1 MTDFGIRLKEVLHE
15 RSMTYEDLAEKT
27 YMSKMAIYYYI
38 KSDVLPTADN
48 LKAICEALHVS
59 ADYML
64 GLEVRTHETGCNL
77 ANSTCSNCCTGATGK
92 VQNAHLRVD

>member
-1 MTDFGIRLKEVLHE
+1 MTAFGARLKEVLEE
-15 RSMTYEDLAEKT
+15 RGMTYEDLAEKA

-48 LKAICEALHVS
+48 LKAICEALEVS

-64 GLEVRTHETGCNL
+64 GL
-77 ANSTCSNCCTGATGK
+77 K
-92 VQNAHLRVD
+92 VSK

>member
-1 MTDFGIRLKEVLHE
+1 MTGFGARLKKVLEE
-15 RSMTYEDLAEKT
+15 RNMTYEDLAESI

-48 LKAICEALHVS
+48 LKAICIALNVS

-64 GLEVRTHETGCNL
+64 GLEER
-77 ANSTCSNCCTGATGK
+77 K
-92 VQNAHLRVD
+92 

>member
-1 MTDFGIRLKEVLHE
+1 MTGFGSRLKKVLQE
-15 RSMTYEDLAEKT
+15 RNITYEDLAEST

-48 LKAICEALHVS
+48 LKAICIALNVS

-64 GLEVRTHETGCNL
+64 GLEER
-77 ANSTCSNCCTGATGK
+77 K
-92 VQNAHLRVD
+92 